1 MQSFSQVQQVFQ
13 NYLDENQFEAAPSEL
28 YHPVNYIL
36 SLGGKRLR
44 PIMLLMAYN
53 LFREDI
59 EKALPAAYAV
69 EIFHNFSLLHDDIMD
84 QAPLRR
90 GKPTV
95 HIKYNTNA
103 GILSGDVMLI
113 YAYKYLMKVENQKR
127 IIDLIN
133 LFNKAAVEVC
143 EGQQYDMN
151 FEKQTEVS
159 IVEYLKMISL
169 KTAVLL
175 AGALKMGAVIAD
187 ATAKDSRLIYDFGKN
202 VGIAFQLQD
211 DILDTFGDPQKFGKR
226 VGGDIIQNK
235 KTYLVLRAL
244 ELADESTKT
253 KLKRLL
259 SEHSENENLKVEEVT
274 KIFDQL
280 NIQTEAEQ
288 VKEEYLQKAFDSLD
302 AVSVADKNKTVLR
315 GLADRL
321 MKREV

>member
-259 SEHSENENLKVEEVT
+259 SEHSENESLKVEEVT

>member
-1 MQSFSQVQQVFQ
+1 MQSLSQLQQVFQ
-13 NYLDENQFEAAPSEL
+13 KYLDENRFEDAPVEL

-53 LFREDI
+53 LFKKDI
-59 EKALPAAYAV
+59 EKALPAAFSI

-95 HIKYNTNA
+95 HIKYNTNT

-113 YAYKYLMKVENQKR
+113 YAYKYLMKVENRKC
-127 IIDLIN
+127 IIDVVN
-133 LFNKAAVEVC
+133 LFNQVAIEVC

-151 FEKQTEVS
+151 FEEQTEVS
-159 IVEYLKMISL
+159 ISEYLKMISL
-169 KTAVLL
+169 KTAALL
-175 AGALKMGAVIAD
+175 AGAMKMGAIIAD
-187 ATAKDSRLIYDFGKN
+187 ASEKDAQLIYDFGKN

-235 KTYLVLRAL
+235 KTYLVLRAI
-244 ELADESTKT
+244 ELANKVTKA
-253 KLKRLL
+253 KLKSLL
-259 SEHSENENLKVEEVT
+259 SETSNNEALKVNEVT
-274 KIFDQL
+274 NIFNQL
-280 NIQTEAEQ
+280 NIQAEAEQ
-288 VKEEYLQKAFDSLD
+288 VKEEYLEQAFKALD
-302 AVSVADKNKTVLR
+302 AVGVANSHKVVLR
-315 GLADRL
+315 GLADGL

>member
-1 MQSFSQVQQVFQ
+1 MHSLNRLQQIFQ
-13 NYLDENQFEAAPSEL
+13 KYLDENQFLDAPVEL

-36 SLGGKRLR
+36 NLGGKRLR

-59 EKALPAAYAV
+59 EIALPAAFSI

-90 GKPTV
+90 GMPSV

-113 YAYKYLMKVENQKR
+113 YAYKYLMKVENQKCL
-127 IIDLIN
+127 IDLVDQ
-133 LFNKAAVEVC
+133 FSQVAVEVC

-151 FEKQTEVS
+151 FEAMAEVS
-159 IVEYLKMISL
+159 ISEYLKMISL
-169 KTAVLL
+169 KTGVLL
-175 AGALKMGAVIAD
+175 GGAMKMGAIIAD
-187 ATAKDSRLIYDFGKN
+187 SSEKDAQLIYTFGKN

-244 ELADESTKT
+244 ELADDSTKAN
-253 KLKRLL
+253 LKSLL
-259 SEHSENENLKVEEVT
+259 SETSKEETLKINEVT
-274 KIFDQL
+274 KIFNRL
-280 NIQTEAEQ
+280 NIQAEAEQ
-288 VKEEYLQKAFDSLD
+288 IKEHYLQKALDSLD
-302 AVSVADKNKTVLR
+302 EVSVTDNDKVVLR
-315 GLADRL
+315 GLADKL

>member
-1 MQSFSQVQQVFQ
+1 MQSLNRLQQIFQ
-13 NYLDENQFEAAPSEL
+13 KYLDENQFADAPAEL

-53 LFREDI
+53 LFKEDV
-59 EKALPAAYAV
+59 EKALPAAFSI

-90 GKPTV
+90 GKPSV

-113 YAYKYLMKVENQKR
+113 YAYKYLLKVKNQKR
-127 IIDLIN
+127 IIDLVN
-133 LFNKAAVEVC
+133 LFSQIAVDVC

-151 FEKQTEVS
+151 FESKIEVS
-159 IVEYLKMISL
+159 ISEYLKMIGL
-169 KTAVLL
+169 KTAALL
-175 AGALKMGAVIAD
+175 GGAMKMGAIIAD
-187 ATAKDSRLIYDFGKN
+187 SSEKDAQLIYDFGKN

-244 ELADESTKT
+244 ELADDTTKT
-253 KLKRLL
+253 RLKGLL
-259 SEHSENENLKVEEVT
+259 TELSKDEILKIKEVT
-274 KIFDQL
+274 KVFNQL
-280 NIQTEAEQ
+280 NIQAEAEQ
-288 VKEEYLQKAFDSLD
+288 IKEQYFQKAFASLD
-302 AVSVADKNKTVLR
+302 AVSVTDNNKVVLR
-315 GLADRL
+315 SLAERL